1 MLFMPGTGVGGRWSK
16 GSMKTK
22 EQKAQATSEVATKLK
37 RAKTTVLADYRGLN
51 VAQDTKLRKK
61 LREGGVEYRVI
72 KNTVT
77 SRAAKDADI
86 EGLDAYLAGPI
97 AIAFDY
103 EEFTRAAKILS
114 DFARENKALE
124 IKAGVFEGKVI
135 GPDKVKALANLPSR
149 EVLLAQLAGQ
159 FAAPLA
165 GLASVLAGPLRQF
178 AYAVEALRQKRE
190 AETTA

>member
-1 MLFMPGTGVGGRWSK
+1 
-16 GSMKTK
+16 MKTK
-22 EQKAQATSEVATKLK
+22 EQKMHVTSDVTTKLK

-61 LREGGVEYRVI
+61 LREGGVEYQVI
-72 KNTVT
+72 KNTIT
-77 SRAAKDADI
+77 SRAAKEAGI

-103 EEFTRAAKILS
+103 DEVTRAAKILS
-114 DFARENKALE
+114 DFARENKVLE